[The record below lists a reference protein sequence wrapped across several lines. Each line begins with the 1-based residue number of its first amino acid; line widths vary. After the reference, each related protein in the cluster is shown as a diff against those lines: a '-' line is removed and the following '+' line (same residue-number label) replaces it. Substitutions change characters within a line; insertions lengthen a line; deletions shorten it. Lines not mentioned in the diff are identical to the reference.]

1 MEVRLTRAPRW
12 PAIGLAAI
20 GALFALCA
28 CFDSGDYKGGGRFG
42 GGGGPA
48 GYAAGGGEEPLP
60 SRDAGSNDAQL
71 TPDALLLF
79 DTGAPIIDAGG
90 G

>member
-1 MEVRLTRAPRW
+1 VEVRLTRALRR
-12 PAIGLAAI
+12 AAKGLAPF

-28 CFDSGDYKGGGRFG
+28 CFDSGDYKGGGRYG

-48 GYAAGGGEEPLP
+48 GDAAGGEEPLP
-60 SRDAGSNDAQL
+60 SRDAGGNDAQL

-79 DTGAPIIDAGG
+79 DTGAPIVDAGG